1 MDPKKVEI
9 KNIGN
14 KLVEE
19 NEENANKDMAK
30 ELENLNKITT
40 TKEVQPIK
48 IKEHDIELLKKEIP
62 PPYVPKVKSNN
73 DISNFSS
80 YPDSDTPAPQIKK
93 EEDPF

>member
-40 TKEVQPIK
+40 TKELQPIK
-48 IKEHDIELLKKEIP
+48 IKEHDIELLKSELDITYEEAKNKLIKSQGDVNKAIEIFL
-62 PPYVPKVKSNN
+62 N
-73 DISNFSS
+73 DFNL
-80 YPDSDTPAPQIKK
+80 Q
-93 EEDPF
+93 

>member
-48 IKEHDIELLKKEIP
+48 IKEHDIELLKNELDITYEEAKNKLI
-62 PPYVPKVKSNN
+62 KSQGDVNKAFELYMN
-73 DISNFSS
+73 DFN
-80 YPDSDTPAPQIKK
+80 
-93 EEDPF
+93 EE

>member
-40 TKEVQPIK
+40 TKEVQSIK
-48 IKEHDIELLKKEIP
+48 IKEHDIELLKNELDITYEEAKNKLIKSQGDVNKAIEIFL
-62 PPYVPKVKSNN
+62 N
-73 DISNFSS
+73 DFNL
-80 YPDSDTPAPQIKK
+80 Q
-93 EEDPF
+93 

>member
-19 NEENANKDMAK
+19 NEENENKDMAK

-48 IKEHDIELLKKEIP
+48 IKEHDIELLKNELDITYEEAKNKLIKSQGDVNKAIEIFL
-62 PPYVPKVKSNN
+62 N
-73 DISNFSS
+73 DFNL
-80 YPDSDTPAPQIKK
+80 Q
-93 EEDPF
+93 

>member
-40 TKEVQPIK
+40 TKEVQPII
-48 IKEHDIELLKKEIP
+48 IKEHDIELLKNELDITYEEAKNKLIKSQGDVNKAIEIFL
-62 PPYVPKVKSNN
+62 N
-73 DISNFSS
+73 DFNL
-80 YPDSDTPAPQIKK
+80 Q
-93 EEDPF
+93 

>member
-48 IKEHDIELLKKEIP
+48 IKEHDIELLKNELDITYEEAKNKLI
-62 PPYVPKVKSNN
+62 KSQGDVNKAIETYLN
-73 DISNFSS
+73 DFNI
-80 YPDSDTPAPQIKK
+80 
-93 EEDPF
+93 E

>member
-48 IKEHDIELLKKEIP
+48 IKEHDIELLKNCDVYK
-62 PPYVPKVKSNN
+62 
-73 DISNFSS
+73 
-80 YPDSDTPAPQIKK
+80 QIALSQLSK
-93 EEDPF
+93 EELENE